1 MFLTILQLCYLFS
14 FGGPDGYGYLF
25 LATKDG
31 DPLYFHWEDITETG
45 TRLDLGDDD
54 YVAIDLPFSFPFYD
68 ALYNYAFIGSN
79 GLIYFADQY
88 VGIENECLPTHI
100 YDVGDLIALYWSD
113 LNPEDSLAGVYYQNF
128 GNYTVIEYHMVP
140 IVGLSGR
147 NTFEVILTPTG
158 YIELLYLHMESYSD
172 ETIGIQD
179 ATAISGNHW
188 YLEYVCEGEPSLRVP
203 SDSSAVLY
211 IPPWVSAK
219 ETRLTIKPIHNTS
232 GKLLLCR
239 PPSLPVPASLP
250 DDFVD
255 LFLFRADGRTIL
267 KVPGIGIGRGESN
280 LTVPGTASLP
290 SGIYRVLLRGR
301 KTERRYSIL
310 LLH

>member
-1 MFLTILQLCYLFS
+1 MFLAILKLCYLFS

-25 LATKDG
+25 LATRDG

-54 YVAIDLPFSFPFYD
+54 YTTIDLPFSFPFYD
-68 ALYNYAFIGSN
+68 ALYNYAVIGSN
-79 GLIYFADQY
+79 GLVYFVDEY

-113 LNPEDSLAGVYYQNF
+113 LNPEDSLAGVYHQDF
-128 GNYTVIEYHMVP
+128 GSYTVIEFYRVP
-140 IVGLSGR
+140 IVGLPGR

-179 ATAISGNHW
+179 ASALGGNYW
-188 YLEYVCEGEPSLRVP
+188 YLEYLCNGEPPLRVP
-203 SDSSAVLY
+203 VDSSAVLY

-219 ETRLTIKPIHNTS
+219 EITLSH
-232 GKLLLCR
+232 R
-239 PPSLPVPASLP
+239 PVSTDATPLFVCKAPSLSVPSSAL
-250 DDFVD
+250 DDIAD
-255 LFLFRADGRTIL
+255 LFLYGADGRTIL
-267 KVPGIGIGRGESN
+267 KVPNIGIGRDKSS
-280 LTVPGTASLP
+280 LIIPGTTALP